1 METTPFA
8 ILKGGSMA
16 QVAARVSPEHEK
28 WLKEY
33 FRTKSAGAE
42 FVVPW
47 AVDTF
52 FRSINQVKGMFST
65 AELMTV
71 LEAHKDVKLL
81 PEQSR
86 LAYLQLRIQDACD
99 INMLHSKYGTSKANL
114 EAKLKRLNDTQAA
127 SLMIWASAFWVSKH
141 WTEVDMEEYVRNV
154 S

>member
-1 METTPFA
+1 
-8 ILKGGSMA
+8 MA
-16 QVAARVSPEHEK
+16 QVAARVSPEHEQ

-65 AELMTV
+65 PELMTI
-71 LEAHKDVKLL
+71 LEAHKEVKLL
-81 PEQSR
+81 PDQSR
-86 LAYLQLRIQDACD
+86 LAYLQLRLQDACD
-99 INMLHSKYGTSKANL
+99 ISLLHTRHGASKANL

-127 SLMIWASAFWVSKH
+127 SLMIWAAAYWVSKR
-141 WTEVDMEEYVRNV
+141 WKEVNMEDYVRAV

>member
-1 METTPFA
+1 MP
-8 ILKGGSMA
+8 
-16 QVAARVSPEHEK
+16 QVAARVTNEHEQ

-52 FRSINQVKGMFST
+52 FRSINTVRGQFS
-65 AELMTV
+65 AGELKTI

-81 PEQSR
+81 PDQSR
-86 LAYLQLRIQDACD
+86 LAYLQLRVQDACD
-99 INMLHSKYGTSKANL
+99 LNMAHVKYGAGKANI
-114 EAKLKRLNDTQAA
+114 EAKLKRLNDIQAA
-127 SLMIWASAFWVSKH
+127 ALMIWATAFWVSK
-141 WTEVDMEEYVRNV
+141 EQKESDMDEYVRQI

>member
-1 METTPFA
+1 MP
-8 ILKGGSMA
+8 
-16 QVAARVSPEHEK
+16 QVAARVSDEHEQ

-52 FRSINQVKGMFST
+52 FRSINTIRGLFST
-65 AELMTV
+65 PELKTI

-81 PEQSR
+81 PDQSR
-86 LAYLQLRIQDACD
+86 LAYLQLRVQDACD
-99 INMLHSKYGTSKANL
+99 LAMVHTKHGASKANL
-114 EAKLKRLNDTQAA
+114 EAKMKRLDDTQAA
-127 SLMIWASAFWVSKH
+127 AVMIWATAYWVSKA
-141 WTEVDMEEYVRNV
+141 WKDTAMDDYVRAV

>member
-1 METTPFA
+1 MDQD
-8 ILKGGSMA
+8 KGDCMP
-16 QVAARVSPEHEK
+16 QVAARVSDEHEQ

-52 FRSINQVKGMFST
+52 FRSINAVRGQFST
-65 AELMTV
+65 AELKTV

-81 PEQSR
+81 PDQSR
-86 LAYLQLRIQDACD
+86 LAYLQLRVQDACEL
-99 INMLHSKYGTSKANL
+99 NMTHTKYGASKANL

-127 SLMIWASAFWVSKH
+127 ALMIWATAFWVSK
-141 WTEVDMEEYVRNV
+141 EQKESDMEEYVRQI

>member
-1 METTPFA
+1 MP
-8 ILKGGSMA
+8 
-16 QVAARVSPEHEK
+16 QVAARVSDEHEQ

-52 FRSINQVKGMFST
+52 FRSINSVRGQFSA
-65 AELMTV
+65 AELKTI

-81 PEQSR
+81 PDQSR
-86 LAYLQLRIQDACD
+86 LAYLQLRVQDACD
-99 INMLHSKYGTSKANL
+99 LNMVHTKYGVSKANF

-127 SLMIWASAFWVSKH
+127 ALMIWATAFWVSK
-141 WTEVDMEEYVRNV
+141 ENQESDMDEYVRQI